1 MRQSVAPPP
10 PRRFERGRVA
20 WHDKRLAAQRPLIP
34 EMPSS
39 PAGVALDF
47 RRKLFA
53 MLGLCF
59 VLVMV
64 ALDQTVIGTALPT
77 IMAELHGFEL
87 YAWVGTVYLLASIV
101 TVPVFGKLGDDHG
114 RRLFIL
120 WAIALFT
127 LASVLC
133 GLAQSMVQL
142 VCARALQGVG
152 GGMLIATTFAS
163 VPDLFPDPRERL
175 RWQVLFSTAFGL
187 ANAVGPTLGGVLTEY
202 LGWRSV
208 FFVNL
213 PVGVI
218 SLWFVWRYL
227 PDIRHRSGPTAPL
240 DWAGALLLALTLGSV
255 LLLVEWLPQGGS
267 AWILAG
273 LAALACAAGAALLWW
288 ERRCPD
294 PVLPLALFA
303 DRGLQSLF
311 TLSLVIG
318 FCLFAVVYYAPLLL
332 QGGLG
337 LSPKE
342 AGLLITPLA
351 VFITIGSI
359 VNGRIVTRLRLPNV
373 MLYVGLGFFA
383 VAALALTQVGADTP
397 HALIYVAMMC
407 AGLGLGLLLPNLT
420 LFAQYSVPRARIGV
434 TTAMMQSTRMFGGM
448 LGMALIGMLL
458 AHGYGRRVRE
468 LLPDEGGPWAGWL
481 EDPQILVDQDL
492 IADFSAAA
500 QAAGQDAAALL
511 RIARDGLIDALHAGH
526 WLIVLVVGLAFVLAR
541 RLPAM
546 SLQPAAETDAGV
558 REDDGT
564 R

>member
-342 AGLLITPLA
+342 AGLRSRRWRFSSPSAASSTVVSSPGCVCRTSCFTSVS
-351 VFITIGSI
+351 VFRRRRARADPGQ
-359 VNGRIVTRLRLPNV
+359 GRYAACADLRRDDVRRARARP
-373 MLYVGLGFFA
+373 A
-383 VAALALTQVGADTP
+383 VAQSDPVRAVQCAARAD
-397 HALIYVAMMC
+397 
-407 AGLGLGLLLPNLT
+407 
-420 LFAQYSVPRARIGV
+420 
-434 TTAMMQSTRMFGGM
+434 
-448 LGMALIGMLL
+448 
-458 AHGYGRRVRE
+458 RRDHRH
-468 LLPDEGGPWAGWL
+468 
-481 EDPQILVDQDL
+481 
-492 IADFSAAA
+492 
-500 QAAGQDAAALL
+500 DA
-511 RIARDGLIDALHAGH
+511 IDAHVRRHAGH
-526 WLIVLVVGLAFVLAR
+526 GTDRHAAGAWLR
-541 RLPAM
+541 TP
-546 SLQPAAETDAGV
+546 
-558 REDDGT
+558 GT
-564 R
+564 